1 MSNKTNIIYAS
12 PSGVSHRLLTYF
24 GSKLAQAPA
33 AQELNWKGPLPG
45 LEGDISFHGT
55 LSPDQGFLF
64 VFPSLFSVAHWL
76 KVEQNKAYGS
86 DTSFRLRTSVCC
98 VIRKIVGVL
107 FLGVFMSRLDGA
119 LRNVVWW
126 KVPCPW
132 HWAWHWVIH
141 EDPSN
146 PHHSMIL

>member
-64 VFPSLFSVAHWL
+64 VFPSLFSVAH
-76 KVEQNKAYGS
+76 
-86 DTSFRLRTSVCC
+86 
-98 VIRKIVGVL
+98 
-107 FLGVFMSRLDGA
+107 
-119 LRNVVWW
+119 
-126 KVPCPW
+126 
-132 HWAWHWVIH
+132 
-141 EDPSN
+141 
-146 PHHSMIL
+146 